1 MSHIVIPS
9 GKIDQSHLLVIISSQ
24 FKLISVTLSEFNR
37 KYLGAEASEELSS
50 SLAGELGLG
59 ELAAGTASTST
70 RKSAYLPA

>member
-1 MSHIVIPS
+1 MSHIDIPS

-24 FKLISVTLSEFNR
+24 FRLISVMLSEFNR
-37 KYLGAEASEELSS
+37 KYLGAEAFEELS

-70 RKSAYLPA
+70 RKSAHLPA